1 VKPLQI
7 SEPASQELAEAVRWH
22 ENRRPGWGGRFFDE
36 VIRTFGLI
44 EAYPAIGSPR
54 LGRLPSRQF
63 KGPRVSVYPRIE
75 SAQTTFMSSLS
86 LTPAGAPD
94 TGNIDR
100 DSARLTSCE

>member
-63 KGPRVSVYPRIE
+63 KGPRVSVYRRVSNPRRRRLCRRCRSHQPAPRIL
-75 SAQTTFMSSLS
+75 A
-86 LTPAGAPD
+86 
-94 TGNIDR
+94 
-100 DSARLTSCE
+100 TSIVIRPG